1 MTVFWSLA
9 AAMSLL
15 ALLFVVLPLL
25 RHRPTHQ
32 VDLDELNTEVAR
44 TRLAEL
50 DAELKLGR
58 IERAQYDSD
67 REDLERE
74 LLYDLSGGD
83 SKRPVR
89 SGMWAVIVIAIA
101 VPASA
106 ALLYKNIGSERII
119 TLLQDFPAGQ
129 PAGQQAAQTSS
140 EPQLSVDEMISRLAA
155 RLESNPDDLKGWTM
169 LAKSYTVLNRFDL
182 AVPAFRNIMRLG
194 GGNNAAMLADFA
206 DALAASNNGMFP
218 DEAGTLLDRAVEL
231 EPDNVKALWL
241 AGHWQNQSGNAAA
254 AVAHWERAAQQIP
267 ADSKDG
273 QVIREQIADVRA
285 QGGLPAGTEP
295 LLQTAD
301 ASATAVAGDAR
312 PADNGGVSLQ
322 VRVELDPA
330 LQGQVQPDDTV
341 FIFARAVNG
350 PRMPLAI
357 VRKQASELPVTVT
370 LDDSM
375 AMSPAMVL
383 SAFDPVSVGARI
395 SRSGNA
401 MPQSGD
407 LQGMQS
413 PVSTGSSSSLDVL
426 INSTVP

>member
-15 ALLFVVLPLL
+15 ALLFVVLPLI
-25 RHRPTHQ
+25 RHRPTRE
-32 VDLDELNTEVAR
+32 VELDELNAEVAR

-50 DAELKLGR
+50 DVELKSGR
-58 IERAQYDSD
+58 IEQAQYDSD

-74 LLYDLSGGD
+74 LLYDLTGND
-83 SKRPVR
+83 STRPAR
-89 SGMWAVIVIAIA
+89 SGLWAAAVIAIA
-101 VPASA
+101 VPAGA

-129 PAGQQAAQTSS
+129 QASQARQATQ
-140 EPQLSVDEMISRLAA
+140 PKLSVDEMVSRLAA
-155 RLESNPDDLKGWTM
+155 RLEQAPDDLTGWTM
-169 LAKSYTVLNRFDL
+169 LARSYSALSRYDE
-182 AVPAFRNIMRLG
+182 AVHAFRNIMRLG
-194 GGNNAAMLADFA
+194 GGDNAAMLADFA

-218 DEAGTLLDRAVEL
+218 DEAGTLLGRAVEL
-231 EPDNVKALWL
+231 EQDNVKALWL
-241 AGHWQNQSGNAAA
+241 AGHWQNQQGDAAA
-254 AVAHWERAAQQIP
+254 AVAYWERAARLIP

-285 QGGLPAGTEP
+285 QGGLPAGTATVQ
-295 LLQTAD
+295 QTAD
-301 ASATAVAGDAR
+301 ASATSGDGQAADSAGVA
-312 PADNGGVSLQ
+312 LQ
-322 VRVELDPA
+322 VTVELDPA
-330 LQGQVQPDDTV
+330 LQAQVRPDDTV

-357 VRKQASELPVTVT
+357 VRKQAGELPVTVT

-383 SAFDPVSVGARI
+383 SGFDPVSVGARI

-401 MPQSGD
+401 IPQSGD

-413 PVSTGSSSSLDVL
+413 PVSTGTSTSLNVRID
-426 INSTVP
+426 STVP

>member
-15 ALLFVVLPLL
+15 ALLFVVLPLI
-25 RHRPTHQ
+25 RHRPSRE
-32 VDLDELNTEVAR
+32 VELDELNAEVAR

-50 DAELKLGR
+50 EAELESGR
-58 IERAQYDSD
+58 IEQAQYDSD

-74 LLYDLSGGD
+74 LLYDLTGNVST
-83 SKRPVR
+83 RPVR
-89 SGMWAVIVIAIA
+89 SGLWAAVVIAIA
-101 VPASA
+101 VPAGA

-129 PAGQQAAQTSS
+129 PARQATQ
-140 EPQLSVDEMISRLAA
+140 PKLSVDEMISRLAA
-155 RLESNPDDLKGWTM
+155 RLEQDPDDLTGWTM
-169 LAKSYTVLNRFDL
+169 LAKSYSVMSRYDE
-182 AVPAFRNIMRLG
+182 AVHAFRNIMRLG
-194 GGNNAAMLADFA
+194 GGDNAAMLADFA

-218 DEAGTLLDRAVEL
+218 DEAGTLLGRAVEL
-231 EPDNVKALWL
+231 EQDNVKALWL
-241 AGHWQNQSGNAAA
+241 AGHWQNQQGDAAA
-254 AVAHWERAAQQIP
+254 AVGYWERAARLIP

-285 QGGLPAGTEP
+285 QGGLPAGTATVQ
-295 LLQTAD
+295 QTAD
-301 ASATAVAGDAR
+301 ASAAPGDGQPAHRAGGAL
-312 PADNGGVSLQ
+312 PVT
-322 VRVELDPA
+322 VELDPA
-330 LQGQVQPDDTV
+330 LQAQVRPDDNG

-357 VRKQASELPVTVT
+357 VRKQAVELPVTVT

-383 SAFDPVSVGARI
+383 SGFDPVSIGARI

-413 PVSTGSSSSLDVL
+413 PVSTGTSTSLNVRID
-426 INSTVP
+426 STVP